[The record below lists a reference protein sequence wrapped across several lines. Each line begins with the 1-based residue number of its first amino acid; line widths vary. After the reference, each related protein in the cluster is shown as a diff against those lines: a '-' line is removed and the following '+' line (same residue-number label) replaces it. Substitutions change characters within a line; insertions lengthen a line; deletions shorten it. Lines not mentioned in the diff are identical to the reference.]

1 MGDIVA
7 FLQNLIHCQEMIWMQ
22 ICIHIKKKSAWNI
35 VKFGC
40 SCFSWESILLL
51 RNDVNANIY
60 HSFLAF
66 KELTQVLS
74 VIIVMNVMLSW
85 NHWVI
90 FGNCS
95 GLKEW
100 RFSIMQR
107 IFCKFEEQT
116 VLHKGIHWH
125 RLGERRSS
133 AKSSCNLTLIVLLD
147 LGDND
152 RAARVLFV
160 QHPREQGEW
169 CSQNPSV
176 ARVLTSSFALLP
188 RVLDEQH
195 PSRPVIIPII
205 TRNSQIRDIFTEIR
219 TA

>member
-1 MGDIVA
+1 
-7 FLQNLIHCQEMIWMQ
+7 MQ
-22 ICIHIKKKSAWNI
+22 IYIHIQKKSAWNV
-35 VKFGC
+35 VKLGC

-51 RNDVNANIY
+51 RNDVKANIY

-95 GLKEW
+95 GLKE
-100 RFSIMQR
+100 RRLSIMQR

-147 LGDND
+147 
-152 RAARVLFV
+152 F
-160 QHPREQGEW
+160 
-169 CSQNPSV
+169 
-176 ARVLTSSFALLP
+176 TSSHWSFYKRNVTWSVIIQYSDLIMSAMASQITGDSIICWAVCSGAHQRKHQSSTSLAFVRGIHWWLVDSP
-188 RVLDEQH
+188 H
-195 PSRPVIIPII
+195 IRPVTWKMFPFDDVIMIG
-205 TRNSQIRDIFTEIR
+205 
-219 TA
+219 